1 MAKKKVFK
9 IATNF
14 DYIVLG
20 AGIAGLHIGALLSQH
35 GKVVVL
41 EKTNEIGGRAKV
53 VEKDGFKLDF
63 GAHPIRFGPK
73 SDLGKSLEEIGK
85 PIEFIKPGKVLA
97 FLDDGS
103 ISIYPSGGIMAVLKS
118 KMVPFLK
125 TLKLMLK
132 IKKMAEE
139 DFVALYDM
147 SLEEW
152 FNKEN
157 VTPKIRKFLTM
168 ASATLQ
174 VNPFI
179 ERSSAGE
186 TLQNIRK
193 VLDIGSIYY
202 PRGGWGEI
210 FSRFSEKI
218 KENGEI
224 RLKSEISEIIVKEGK
239 AIGVKIGAEIIKG
252 DKIIST
258 IPVQQLFTILDEKL
272 CDKDFV
278 TRCQGL
284 KCTAGISIDFCL
296 SKLIS
301 DIDGGIMLE
310 NPLGFGFI
318 PSNISPEVAPEGKSL
333 MTFFTIINVEDIKD
347 KSKSNEIYRHLRSAI
362 LRFYPEIENNLEF
375 ERQLFHDMID
385 GVEVNT
391 EQHRL
396 KRPGNEIKEISNLF
410 ITGDSVGGE
419 GAGGDIGHTSVRNCY
434 KKIVGR

>member
-1 MAKKKVFK
+1 MFK

-41 EKTNEIGGRAKV
+41 EKTNEIGGRAKL

-85 PIEFIKPGKVLA
+85 LVEFIKPGKVLA

-103 ISIYPSGGIMAVLKS
+103 ISIYPSGGIMTVLKS

-125 TLKLMLK
+125 ILKLMLK

-157 VTPKIRKFLTM
+157 ITPKIRKFLTM

-224 RLKSEISEIIVKEGK
+224 RLKSEVSEIIIKDGK

-252 DKIIST
+252 EKIIST
-258 IPVQQLFTILDEKL
+258 IPVQQLFTILDENL
-272 CDKDFV
+272 CDKDYIN
-278 TRCQGL
+278 
-284 KCTAGISIDFCL
+284 KCKNLRPTAGVSIDFSL
-296 SKLIS
+296 SKPIS

-333 MTFFTIINVEDIKD
+333 MTF
-347 KSKSNEIYRHLRSAI
+347 L
-362 LRFYPEIENNLEF
+362 
-375 ERQLFHDMID
+375 Q
-385 GVEVNT
+385 
-391 EQHRL
+391 
-396 KRPGNEIKEISNLF
+396 
-410 ITGDSVGGE
+410 
-419 GAGGDIGHTSVRNCY
+419 
-434 KKIVGR
+434 